1 MQTTFLGKTKKALP
15 FTSISELAIPAI
27 QPDIKRIRHSS
38 VHPMPEL
45 PEVETTKTSLLPLLD
60 QKVLKVEVRQPSLRW
75 PIPEDIQKLAGQKLL
90 KLTRRSKY
98 ILAEFE
104 QDTMLWHLGM
114 SGSFR
119 ICDGHEELRKH
130 DHLIIQFEDLQL
142 RYHDPRRFGCILW
155 LNADSQVKLI
165 DTLGPEPLSDEFN
178 AEYLFSKF
186 KTKNTAVK
194 VAMMDN
200 HIVVGVGNIYAT
212 ESLFNLGIHPAQ
224 PASTL
229 TFQQVEKM
237 VAEIKRILKQ
247 AIDLG
252 GSTLRDY
259 SNAMGEN
266 GYFQQTLLAYGRAG
280 EMCINCETTLENLK
294 LGQRASVFCPECQ
307 PLKKVK
313 IASKKTLKG
322 SKA

>member
-1 MQTTFLGKTKKALP
+1 
-15 FTSISELAIPAI
+15 
-27 QPDIKRIRHSS
+27 
-38 VHPMPEL
+38 MPEL

-60 QKVLKVEVRQPSLRW
+60 QTVLKVEVRQPSLRW
-75 PIPEDIQKLAGQKLL
+75 PIPENIQKLVGQKLL

-104 QDTMLWHLGM
+104 QDSMLWHLGM

-119 ICDGHEELRKH
+119 LCAATDELRKH
-130 DHLIIQFEDLQL
+130 DHLIIQFEDIEL

-155 LNADSQVKLI
+155 LDQDSQSKLI
-165 DTLGPEPLSDEFN
+165 DTLGPEPLSEAFN
-178 AEYLFSKF
+178 AEYLFEKF
-186 KTKNTAVK
+186 KKKNVAAK
-194 VAMMDN
+194 VAIMDN
-200 HIVVGVGNIYAT
+200 HMVVGVGNIYAT
-212 ESLFNLGIHPAQ
+212 ESLFNVGIHPAQ
-224 PASTL
+224 PASSL
-229 TFQQVEKM
+229 SFQQIEQLVI
-237 VAEIKRILKQ
+237 EIKRILKQ

-259 SNAMGEN
+259 TNAMGEN

-280 EMCINCETTLENLK
+280 EMCVNCETTLENLK

-313 IASKKTLKG
+313 IAHQKAIKG
-322 SKA
+322 SQA

>member
-1 MQTTFLGKTKKALP
+1 
-15 FTSISELAIPAI
+15 
-27 QPDIKRIRHSS
+27 
-38 VHPMPEL
+38 MPEL
-45 PEVETTKTSLLPLLD
+45 PEVETTKTSLLPLID
-60 QKVLKVEVRQPSLRW
+60 QKVISVQVRESRLRW
-75 PIPEDIQKLAGQKLL
+75 PIPENIEKIKGQKLL

-104 QDTMLWHLGM
+104 HDTMLWHLGM

-119 ICDGHEELRKH
+119 LCDANTELRKH
-130 DHLIIQFEDLQL
+130 DHLIIQFEDAEL

-155 LNADSQVKLI
+155 LDPNSQSKLI
-165 DTLGPEPLSDEFN
+165 DTLGPEPLSDAFN
-178 AEYLFSKF
+178 AEYLAEKF
-186 KTKNTAVK
+186 KKKNVGAK
-194 VAMMDN
+194 VAIMDN

-224 PASTL
+224 PASSL
-229 TFQQVEKM
+229 TRLQIEKL
-237 VAEIKRILKQ
+237 VIEVKRILKQ

-259 SNAMGEN
+259 TNAMGEN

-294 LGQRASVFCPECQ
+294 LGQRASVFCPQCQ

-313 IASKKTLKG
+313 ITPKTPSKVN
-322 SKA
+322 KA

>member
-1 MQTTFLGKTKKALP
+1 
-15 FTSISELAIPAI
+15 
-27 QPDIKRIRHSS
+27 
-38 VHPMPEL
+38 MPEL
-45 PEVETTKTSLLPLLD
+45 PEVETTKTSLLPLLG
-60 QKVLKVEVRQPSLRW
+60 QTVLKVTVHQPSLRW
-75 PIPEDIQKLAGQKLL
+75 PIPNDLQKLVGQKLIQ
-90 KLTRRSKY
+90 LTRRSKY
-98 ILAEFE
+98 ILAQFE

-119 ICDGHEELRKH
+119 ICDEHDELRKH
-130 DHLIIQFEDLQL
+130 DHFILQLEDMQL

-155 LNADSQVKLI
+155 LDEYSQSKLI
-165 DTLGPEPLSDEFN
+165 DTLGPEPLSDAFH

-186 KTKNTAVK
+186 KTKNTAIK

-224 PASTL
+224 PASSL

-237 VAEIKRILKQ
+237 VIEIKRILKQ

-280 EMCINCETTLENLK
+280 EMCVNCETTLENLK
-294 LGQRASVFCPECQ
+294 LGQRASVFCPQCQ
-307 PLKKVK
+307 ALKQVK
-313 IASKKTLKG
+313 IVPKKALKG
-322 SKA
+322 NKA

>member
-1 MQTTFLGKTKKALP
+1 
-15 FTSISELAIPAI
+15 
-27 QPDIKRIRHSS
+27 
-38 VHPMPEL
+38 MPEL
-45 PEVETTKTSLLPLLD
+45 PEVETTKTSLAPLLD
-60 QKVLKVEVRQPSLRW
+60 QTVQSIKVYQSSLRW
-75 PIPEDIQKLAGQKLL
+75 PIPEDIQKLQGQKLL

-104 QDTMLWHLGM
+104 NDTMLWHLGM

-119 ICDGHEELRKH
+119 LCEAQDQLRKH
-130 DHLIIQFEDLQL
+130 DHLVIQFDDIQL

-155 LNADSQVKLI
+155 LDEYSQTKLI
-165 DTLGPEPLSDEFN
+165 DTLGPEPLSDGFN
-178 AEYLFSKF
+178 ADYLAAKF
-186 KTKNTAVK
+186 KTKNVGAK
-194 VAMMDN
+194 VAIMDN

-224 PASTL
+224 PASSL
-229 TFQQVEKM
+229 SRDQIERFVIE
-237 VAEIKRILKQ
+237 VKRILKQ

-280 EMCINCETTLENLK
+280 EMCVNCETTLENLK
-294 LGQRASVFCPECQ
+294 LGQRASVFCPQCQ

-313 IASKKTLKG
+313 ITTKTPSKG
-322 SKA
+322 NKA

>member
-1 MQTTFLGKTKKALP
+1 
-15 FTSISELAIPAI
+15 
-27 QPDIKRIRHSS
+27 
-38 VHPMPEL
+38 MPEL
-45 PEVETTKTSLLPLLD
+45 PEVETTKTSLLPLLG
-60 QKVLKVEVRQPSLRW
+60 QTVLKVTVHQPSLRW
-75 PIPEDIQKLAGQKLL
+75 PIPNDLQKLVGQKLIQ
-90 KLTRRSKY
+90 LTRRSKY
-98 ILAEFE
+98 ILAQFE

-119 ICDGHEELRKH
+119 ICDEHDELRKH
-130 DHLIIQFEDLQL
+130 DHFILQLDDMQL

-155 LNADSQVKLI
+155 LDEYSQSKLI
-165 DTLGPEPLSDEFN
+165 DTLGPEPLSEAFH

-186 KTKNTAVK
+186 KTKNTAIK

-224 PASTL
+224 PASSL

-237 VAEIKRILKQ
+237 VIEIKRILKQ

-266 GYFQQTLLAYGRAG
+266 GYFQQTLLAYGRAE
-280 EMCINCETTLENLK
+280 EMCVNCETTLENLK
-294 LGQRASVFCPECQ
+294 LGQRASVFCPQCQ
-307 PLKKVK
+307 ALKQVK
-313 IASKKTLKG
+313 IVPKKALKG
-322 SKA
+322 NKA